1 MVNRTTRIAVIG
13 GGMGGLTAAIALTRI
28 AGVQVTVFEQARK
41 LGDVG
46 AGVTV
51 APNAQRVL
59 DKLGVLEQ
67 IKKAGATPDGHG
79 VYQDAMGNLVAEA
92 AWEDSAKQ
100 YRNIGMYRPDLVN
113 VLAQEVASDTIRLGH
128 RLTSIQAMDTAVR
141 LGFENGIQDEFDAV
155 VGADGIHSV
164 VRDSLMQLPTPV
176 YSGFIA
182 YRGVI
187 DADLLPEDW
196 PMISQVWMG
205 EGKHFMCYPLQQRKL
220 FNYVGFVPSDRPL
233 KESWSAPGDVS
244 ELAAQFEGEKWD
256 PKLRRFIQL
265 IDKTFWWG
273 LYDHEPLSN
282 WSRGRVTLLG
292 DAAHAMLPHAG
303 QGVNQAM
310 EDSITLAFFLREA
323 ESADGIAEAF
333 KRYTAVRMQRT
344 AILQNSSRR
353 SGSQFDAQNEFED
366 IKKRDADLRAGR
378 DFRRSVV
385 FDYDAVAV
393 AEKALKRFTGR
404 ILCSHDIDQHHWHRQ
419 DGLGNC
425 RSIGA
430 SRSEYPNHQA
440 QGGGWLI
447 RGASGRRICGGRR

>member
-1 MVNRTTRIAVIG
+1 MVDHTTRVAIIG

-51 APNAQRVL
+51 APNGQRVL

-67 IKKAGATPDGHG
+67 VKRAGAIPDGHG

-92 AWEDSAKQ
+92 AWEDSGQ
-100 YRNIGMYRPDLVN
+100 RYQNIGMYRPDLVK
-113 VLAQEVASDTIRLGH
+113 VLAAELAADTIRLGH
-128 RLTSIQAMDTAVR
+128 RLTSIEQLDAGVR
-141 LGFENGIQDEFDAV
+141 VGFENGLHDEFDAV
-155 VGADGIHSV
+155 VGADGMHSV
-164 VRDSLMQLPTPV
+164 VRDSLMHLADPV

-187 DADLLPEDW
+187 DATLLPEDW

-220 FNYVGFVPSDRPL
+220 FNYAAFVPSDRPL
-233 KESWSAPGDVS
+233 EESWSAPGDVA
-244 ELAAQFEGEKWD
+244 ELAAEFEGERWD
-256 PKLRRFIQL
+256 RKLRHFIQL

-273 LYDHEPLSN
+273 LYDHEPLTN

-292 DAAHAMLPHAG
+292 DAAHTMLPHAG

-323 ESADGIAEAF
+323 EGADEIAEAF

-353 SGSQFDAQNEFED
+353 SGSQFDAQNEFKD
-366 IKKRDADLRAGR
+366 TRKRDADLRAGR
-378 DFRRSVV
+378 EFRRRVI
-385 FDYDAVAV
+385 FDFDAVAA
-393 AEKALKRFTGR
+393 AERALKRF
-404 ILCSHDIDQHHWHRQ
+404 
-419 DGLGNC
+419 
-425 RSIGA
+425 
-430 SRSEYPNHQA
+430 
-440 QGGGWLI
+440 
-447 RGASGRRICGGRR
+447 RRI